1 MKQILGVH
9 GKTPNLAIHA
19 ELGLEPL
26 CFKAFKLM
34 LKYYNR
40 LIKIEQS
47 KDYVYDLLRSAFEE
61 DKQLHSQNCLS
72 WGKSVKQLKTIFN
85 LDTLDLS
92 HVQFS
97 KEISTYYSGKLM
109 NHIRNSETEKLR
121 FFSKILTTFELQ
133 KYLTFNINKYAHSL
147 LTKLRLSAHSL
158 AIETGR
164 YCTPTIPA
172 NERLCKACKDKVED
186 EHHFLIECP
195 IYNSVRDIFFTLFN
209 RKFNETTKVT
219 INRLLNPSSSQDLN
233 NICLYLKE
241 SYSLRDS
248 TFKNI

>member
-1 MKQILGVH
+1 LS
-9 GKTPNLAIHA
+9 L
-19 ELGLEPL
+19 
-26 CFKAFKLM
+26 
-34 LKYYNR
+34 
-40 LIKIEQS
+40 QS

-92 HVQFS
+92 HVQFG

-147 LTKLRLSAHSL
+147 LKQ
-158 AIETGR
+158 
-164 YCTPTIPA
+164 
-172 NERLCKACKDKVED
+172 N
-186 EHHFLIECP
+186 
-195 IYNSVRDIFFTLFN
+195 
-209 RKFNETTKVT
+209 
-219 INRLLNPSSSQDLN
+219 LN
-233 NICLYLKE
+233 
-241 SYSLRDS
+241 
-248 TFKNI
+248 

>member
-34 LKYYNR
+34 FKYYNR

-85 LDTLDLS
+85 LDTLYLS

-97 KEISTYYSGKLM
+97 KEMSTYYSVKLM
-109 NHIRNSETEKLR
+109 NQLIHIRNSKTGKLR
-121 FFSKILTTFELQ
+121 FFSKILATFELQ
-133 KYLTFNINKYAHSL
+133 KYLTLNMCA
-147 LTKLRLSAHSL
+147 LS
-158 AIETGR
+158 
-164 YCTPTIPA
+164 
-172 NERLCKACKDKVED
+172 
-186 EHHFLIECP
+186 
-195 IYNSVRDIFFTLFN
+195 
-209 RKFNETTKVT
+209 
-219 INRLLNPSSSQDLN
+219 
-233 NICLYLKE
+233 
-241 SYSLRDS
+241 
-248 TFKNI
+248 